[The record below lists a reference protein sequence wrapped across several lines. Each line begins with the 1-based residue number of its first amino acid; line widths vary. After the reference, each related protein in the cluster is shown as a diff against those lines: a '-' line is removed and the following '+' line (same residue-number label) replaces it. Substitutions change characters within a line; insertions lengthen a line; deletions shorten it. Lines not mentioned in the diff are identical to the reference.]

1 MTPEF
6 AIALAL
12 TLVAGL
18 CQGTFGLGM
27 RRFAPLAWEA
37 LWLIFSI
44 VGMLVLPITA
54 ASFAV
59 PDPLAAIAAAPRDAV
74 AKCAVFAFIWGVSS
88 ITFGLALNYLG
99 VSLGYGIA
107 VGLAAAVGSLIPL
120 FQLPDAWSRPATPWI
135 ILGNAIMVAGVAV
148 VTCAGIVRDGEI
160 ARGGQDVAGIQRGRL
175 FWIGLAFC
183 LFSAFG
189 AAMLNVAFAAAQPIA
204 EAAIRQGAAPRNA
217 SLACWVAVFA
227 SGVIP
232 NAGYAL
238 WLLCTKGTFRT
249 YAAPRALKGYGWAL
263 FTAVLWFA
271 ALALYGQGAAMM
283 GDLGTSLAW
292 TMFLAISL
300 VVSGGWGIGTGEWR
314 GMPRPLRILI
324 AGDAVLLV
332 SWIVL
337 GYANSLR

>member
-1 MTPEF
+1 MSFDF

-44 VGMLVLPITA
+44 VGMLVLPIATA
-54 ASFAV
+54 SVAV
-59 PDPLAAIAAAPRDAV
+59 PDPLAAIAGAPREAII
-74 AKCAVFAFIWGVSS
+74 KCAAFAFIWGVSS

-120 FQLPDAWSRPATPWI
+120 LQLPDVWSRPATPWI
-135 ILGNAIMVAGVAV
+135 ILGNAIMVGGVAV
-148 VTCAGIVRDGEI
+148 VTWAGIARDAEI
-160 ARGGQDVAGIQRGRL
+160 ARGGHDVAGIRRGKL

-189 AAMLNVAFAAAQPIA
+189 AAMLNVAFAAAKPIA
-204 EAAIRQGAAPRNA
+204 DLAIKQGAAPHNA

-238 WLLCTKGTFRT
+238 WLLFAKGTFRT
-249 YAAPRALKGYGWAL
+249 YATPGAAKGYGWAL

-300 VVSGGWGIGTGEWR
+300 IVSGGWGIGTGEWR

-324 AGDAVLLV
+324 AGNAVLLA
-332 SWIVL
+332 SWIIL
-337 GYANSLR
+337 GYANSLG

>member
-1 MTPEF
+1 MNSEF
-6 AIALAL
+6 VLALAL
-12 TLVAGL
+12 TIVAGL

-44 VGMLVLPITA
+44 IGMLVLPIAA
-54 ASFAV
+54 ASMAV
-59 PDPLAAIAAAPRDAV
+59 PDPLGAIGQAPGDALLKS
-74 AKCAVFAFIWGVSS
+74 AIFAFIWGISS

-120 FQLPDAWSRPATPWI
+120 FSLPDAWSRPATPWI
-135 ILGNAIMVAGVAV
+135 VLGNAVMVGGVAV
-148 VTCAGIVRDGEI
+148 VTWAGIARDKDI
-160 ARGGQDVAGIQRGRL
+160 AGAGQNVAGIQRGRL
-175 FWIGLAFC
+175 FWVGLVFC

-204 EAAIRQGAAPRNA
+204 DAAVKQGTAPRDA

-238 WLLCTKGTFRT
+238 WLLWRKGTFQT
-249 YAAPRALKGYGWAL
+249 YLAPGASKGYGWAL

-271 ALALYGQGAAMM
+271 ALALYGQGAALM
-283 GDLGTSLAW
+283 GDMGTSLAW

-300 VVSGGWGIGTGEWR
+300 IVSGGWGIGTGEWR
-314 GMPRPLRILI
+314 GMPGPLKILLI
-324 AGDAVLLV
+324 GDAVLLV
-332 SWIVL
+332 SWIIL
-337 GYANSLR
+337 GYANSLG

>member
-1 MTPEF
+1 MSPEF
-6 AIALAL
+6 TLALAL

-44 VGMLVLPITA
+44 VGMIVLPIATA
-54 ASFAV
+54 SLLV
-59 PDPLAAIAAAPRDAV
+59 PDTFAAIAAAPRDAL
-74 AKCAVFAFIWGVSS
+74 AKCAIFAFIWGVSS

-120 FQLPDAWSRPATPWI
+120 FQLTDVWSRPATPWI
-135 ILGNAIMVAGVAV
+135 LLGNAVMVAGVAV
-148 VTCAGIVRDGEI
+148 ASWAGIARDGEM
-160 ARGGQDVAGIQRGRL
+160 ARSGKEVAGIQKGRL
-175 FWIGLAFC
+175 FWLGLAFC

-204 EAAIRQGAAPRNA
+204 EAAALQGAAPRNA

-238 WLLCTKGTFRT
+238 WLLLTKGTFRT
-249 YAAPRALKGYGWAL
+249 YAAPGASRGYGWAL

-271 ALALYGQGAAMM
+271 ALALYGQGAALM
-283 GDLGTSLAW
+283 GELGTSLAW

-300 VVSGGWGIGTGEWR
+300 IVSSAWGIGTGEWQGFR
-314 GMPRPLRILI
+314 RPLRILL
-324 AGDAVLLV
+324 AGDAVLLL

-337 GYANSLR
+337 GYANSL